1 MTLRLSQC
9 ERHRKRYRTS
19 GLVHSGGPPEPRAD
33 ADAIHANE
41 KLIRDARLR
50 GRVMPLTGDRSEGDA
65 EGGRLHRATV
75 TGRDSIRGSRTLQ
88 FVIFIFAAVLLVV
101 AATFY
106 VASLVPPR
114 PSPTDRFVFSD
125 VALADGNA
133 SFVVQSES
141 GGPYPYSGFRA
152 TLVVN
157 DFASPSV
164 ALGARQSIVRVS
176 IGPNSYRIMWRD
188 ADGDGA
194 PSVGDS
200 FLVSGDATPLPSISA
215 YEFDLQW
222 QGGWIAKAFWTT
234 G

>member
-1 MTLRLSQC
+1 
-9 ERHRKRYRTS
+9 
-19 GLVHSGGPPEPRAD
+19 
-33 ADAIHANE
+33 
-41 KLIRDARLR
+41 
-50 GRVMPLTGDRSEGDA
+50 
-65 EGGRLHRATV
+65 V

-200 FLVSGDATPLPSISA
+200 FLISGDGTPLPSISA
-215 YEFDLQW
+215 YEFDLEW
-222 QGGWIAKAFWTT
+222 QGTWIAKVFWTT
-234 G
+234 S